1 MRCRGADIQLKAV
14 LFDLDG
20 TLIDSRRDIAAS
32 ANAVRGRYGFPS
44 LPEETVGSYVGLGIM
59 FLLEKTLE
67 TRDAAR
73 LKEAHQFF
81 KGHYRDHCVDHTR
94 TFEGALDLLEDLR
107 KRGIR
112 MGVVSNKPQE
122 FTDLILA
129 KLGLAPYFGAVLGP
143 EATVNK
149 KPHPEPLLT
158 ALHKLGAGPSEAV
171 MIGDSTVD
179 IEAAR
184 AARMPVGVVTHGY
197 GTRDILNAAD
207 PDWLADSL
215 KEFIELLI

>member
-1 MRCRGADIQLKAV
+1 MRCKGVELPLKAV

-20 TLIDSRRDIAAS
+20 TLIDSRADIAAS
-32 ANAVRGRYGFPS
+32 ANAVRSHYG
-44 LPEETVGSYVGLGIM
+44 LPPVSADIVGTYVGLGIM
-59 FLLEKTLE
+59 NLLEKTIESADPERL
-67 TRDAAR
+67 RDAHGVF
-73 LKEAHQFF
+73 KE
-81 KGHYRDHCVDHTR
+81 HYQEHCVDYTR
-94 TFEGALDLLEDLR
+94 PYEGALELLNFLR
-107 KRGIR
+107 DRKVG

-143 EATVNK
+143 EATVHK

-158 ALHKLGAGPSEAV
+158 ALQKLGAKTSEAV

-184 AARMPVGVVTHGY
+184 AANVPVGVLTHGY
-197 GTRDILNAAD
+197 GSRESLIAAD
-207 PDWLADSL
+207 PDWLVDSL
-215 KEFIELLI
+215 ADFIEILS